1 MKNTIAIIG
10 VLFFIVFCTSWV
22 QQNDPYVALKD
33 VSGFK
38 TKLNQKNQATSTLAC
53 DFVQEKSLSFMAQK
67 VLSKGTMKF
76 KNPDMMKLEYTTPF
90 QYIMSLY
97 KGKVLIKDNGK
108 VSKYDT
114 NSNKVFKYVNDL
126 MINAVKGNVADS
138 KEFSIVYKE
147 NAKTVLMEMTPIDVT
162 MKDYV
167 NKVLVTVSK
176 ADYGVLKVEMT
187 EKSGDYTLI
196 TFSNRVYNTIIQ
208 DEVFIV
214 R

>member
-1 MKNTIAIIG
+1 MKNSITLIGGII
-10 VLFFIVFCTSWV
+10 FIVLCTSLV
-22 QQNDPYVALKD
+22 HQNDPYVALKD
-33 VSGFK
+33 VTSFK
-38 TKLNQKNQATSTLAC
+38 TKLNQKNQATSTLSC

-147 NAKTVLMEMTPIDVT
+147 NAKTVLMEMTPVDAT

-176 ADYGVLKVEMT
+176 ADFGVLKVEMT
-187 EKSGDYTLI
+187 EKSSDYTLI

>member
-1 MKNTIAIIG
+1 MKSRIAIIAAI
-10 VLFFIVFCTSWV
+10 FFVVFCTSWV
-22 QQNDPYVALKD
+22 HQNDPYVALKD
-33 VSGFK
+33 VTGFK
-38 TKLNQKNQATSTLAC
+38 TKLNQKNQATSTLTC

-147 NAKTVLMEMTPIDVT
+147 NAKTVLMEMTPVDAT

-176 ADYGVLKVEMT
+176 TDFGVLKVEMT